1 MKNDKL
7 LENITT
13 KREAER
19 LLEEIEIIRNGLF
32 EARGGAFESLLKNK
46 VRAIT
51 AENIRQIFAEEGVDK
66 KKYLDKVEELVMKM
80 PNVSLILAFEPSE
93 GAVERFYSKI
103 SEAAGKPML
112 LDIVY
117 EPQIIGGAVIIFN
130 GRYRDF
136 SFKKIFEAEFEK
148 GRNKI
153 LDLGGNVTTYENNKD
168 IRGNLTN

>member
-1 MKNDKL
+1 MKNDRL

-32 EARGGAFESLLKNK
+32 EAGGGAFESLLKNK

-51 AENIRQIFAEEGVDK
+51 AENIRQVFAREGVDK
-66 KKYLDKVEELVMKM
+66 RKYLDQIEELVMKM

-93 GAVERFYSKI
+93 GAVERFYLKI
-103 SEAAGKPML
+103 SEATGKRVL
-112 LDIVY
+112 LDVVY

-136 SFKKIFEAEFEK
+136 SFKKIFEAEFDK

-153 LDLGGNVTTYENNKD
+153 LSLGNSVTTDENKKD
-168 IRGNLTN
+168 INGNLTN

>member
-1 MKNDKL
+1 MKNDRL
-7 LENITT
+7 LENIKT

-19 LLEEIEIIRNGLF
+19 LLEEIEILRNGLF
-32 EARGGAFESLLKNK
+32 EAGGDAFKSLLKNK

-51 AENIRQIFAEEGVDK
+51 AENIRQVFAKEGIDK
-66 KKYLDKVEELVMKM
+66 RKYLDEIEELVMKM

-93 GAVERFYSKI
+93 GAVERFYTRI
-103 SEAAGKPML
+103 SEATGRQVL
-112 LDIVY
+112 LDVVY

-148 GRNKI
+148 GRSKI
-153 LDLGGNVTTYENNKD
+153 LELEKNEIANENNKN
-168 IRGNLTN
+168 INASLTN

>member
-1 MKNDKL
+1 MKNDRL
-7 LENITT
+7 LANITT

-32 EARGGAFESLLKNK
+32 GAGGGAFESLLKNK

-51 AENIRQIFAEEGVDK
+51 AENIRLVFAKEGVDK
-66 KKYLDKVEELVMKM
+66 RKYLDQIEELVMNM

-93 GAVERFYSKI
+93 GAIERFYTKI
-103 SEAAGKPML
+103 SDATGKQVL
-112 LDIVY
+112 LDVVY

-153 LDLGGNVTTYENNKD
+153 LALGDFAQTNENKSDVNT
-168 IRGNLTN
+168 NLSN